1 MNERP
6 WEARLVR
13 PMCLIDADP
22 SGEFASERREPRSG
36 TVALMAAMTAANE
49 RED

>member
-6 WEARLVR
+6 EEARLVR
-13 PMCLIDADP
+13 SMCLIDADP
-22 SGEFASERREPRSG
+22 SGEFASERREG
-36 TVALMAAMTAANE
+36 TVALIAAMTAANE